1 MTAFTKLQN
10 DFTQNIMGYS
20 AAGIILSTC
29 IGSIAVMAAL
39 SHGNSI
45 GVMSVVLLTVIICS
59 LHNAAILT
67 VQKPVIIFRLLVA
80 SVIINTLIII
90 GGFLL

>member
-1 MTAFTKLQN
+1 MTAITKLQN
-10 DFTQNIMGYS
+10 DFTQNVMGYS

-29 IGSIAVMAAL
+29 LGSIAVMAAL
-39 SHGNSI
+39 THGNGLI
-45 GVMSVVLLTVIICS
+45 PMLLVLTTISICS
-59 LHNAAILT
+59 IHNAAILT
-67 VQKPVIIFRLLVA
+67 LQKPALIFKLLIA